1 MISED
6 KVKLMTSIAILE
18 KREGKH
24 CFSINRY
31 FRSDYI
37 SKHMIRAFVIYTIA
51 VCFCLLLWLICNVEA
66 VMEAFSSDGLIA
78 LGKTL
83 GFYYTLGLV
92 LYLFVAYW
100 VYYRRYEYASRKLK
114 VYAARLKTLDK
125 RYEFQDKT
133 RRLAREGHKL

>member
-66 VMEAFSSDGLIA
+66 VMGSVQLRRAHRTGKDVGILLYSGPGPLSVCGL
-78 LGKTL
+78 
-83 GFYYTLGLV
+83 LGLLPQIRV
-92 LYLFVAYW
+92 
-100 VYYRRYEYASRKLK
+100 R
-114 VYAARLKTLDK
+114 
-125 RYEFQDKT
+125 FQET
-133 RRLAREGHKL
+133 QGLRGQA